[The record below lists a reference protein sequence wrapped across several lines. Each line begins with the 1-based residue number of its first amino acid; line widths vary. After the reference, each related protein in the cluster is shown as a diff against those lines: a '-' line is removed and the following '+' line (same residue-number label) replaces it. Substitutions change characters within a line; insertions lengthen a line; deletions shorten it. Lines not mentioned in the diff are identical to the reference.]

1 MQDVIYL
8 TQEGYDKK
16 KAELDHLV
24 RVRRPQVLE
33 RIKQCQDR
41 GDLEEEGG
49 DTEFQEAKREYAWV
63 ESRIEELRK
72 VLAVSEV
79 LPLAQIRVDRVGLGT
94 VVDLRDIDT
103 RKRRVCQICSA
114 LEADPAANRI
124 SAESPVGAAL
134 LDKTPGET
142 VEVKTLA
149 GVRRYKILKLSAEFP
164 SRVAPK
170 PVVAAAKREPKAPA
184 PVAKAKALVAK
195 PKAKAPA
202 PVVKAKAP
210 VAKPKAR
217 SGKARGAAAKP
228 KAAVAKGRAT
238 GSRAK
243 GAGRARTS
251 TGKAKAAAVKARKKR

>member
-164 SRVAPK
+164 STVAPR
-170 PVVAAAKREPKAPA
+170 PVVAVANRKAKAPA
-184 PVAKAKALVAK
+184 PVAKAKAPVA
-195 PKAKAPA
+195 KAKAPA
-202 PVVKAKAP
+202 PVAKAKAP
-210 VAKPKAR
+210 
-217 SGKARGAAAKP
+217 AAKP

-243 GAGRARTS
+243 GVGGYGKGRTGGPKAAGRARTP
-251 TGKAKAAAVKARKKR
+251 TGKAKTAAVKAKGKR